1 MFSALKAEVVLPD
14 DPSTSMN
21 MELVKKLKGH
31 SKVICCGEAKSH
43 CVNYTVRD
51 LLSEWPKGREKDIV
65 VLTDCQSSVP
75 GFEAAG
81 ETFFKDMTKAGCTM
95 VASSDFAG

>member
-14 DPSTSMN
+14 DPSTGMN
-21 MELVKKLKGH
+21 TQLVKKLKDH

-51 LLSEWPKGREKDIV
+51 LLSEWPPGRERDIV

-75 GFEAAG
+75 GFEEAG
-81 ETFFKDMTKAGCTM
+81 EKFFKDMTEAGCTM
-95 VASSDFAG
+95 VTSSAF